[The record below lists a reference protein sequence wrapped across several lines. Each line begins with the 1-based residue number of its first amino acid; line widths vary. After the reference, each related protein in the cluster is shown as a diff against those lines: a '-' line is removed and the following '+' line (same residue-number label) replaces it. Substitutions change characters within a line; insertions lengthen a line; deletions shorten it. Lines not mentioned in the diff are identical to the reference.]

1 MKSSSLS
8 PSDATWDAKEFRD
21 RKGHDC
27 QYKTYSTAPQII
39 PLCTISFAS
48 PSPAQTCEKKTNVG
62 INSTQASQ
70 QECTNSTQ
78 ITQLQGWTLQQV
90 RNMHAGRRQPA
101 PTQARA
107 KKKEQDQKVTESA
120 VSSAVLSIHCKLTQK
135 CNQNIERNRPVNI
148 KFRLDPL
155 SNFNHSRAGIL
166 TIARDGGSRPN
177 PRNHFALCS
186 HTRYF
191 CRGLEKSTARFPI
204 WRESNQKIHESGKII
219 QNKKI

>member
-101 PTQARA
+101 PTRARA
-107 KKKEQDQKVTESA
+107 KKRNKTRKSRKVRLAVQFYQYIANWLRNVIKTLSA
-120 VSSAVLSIHCKLTQK
+120 TDL
-135 CNQNIERNRPVNI
+135 
-148 KFRLDPL
+148 
-155 SNFNHSRAGIL
+155 
-166 TIARDGGSRPN
+166 
-177 PRNHFALCS
+177 
-186 HTRYF
+186 
-191 CRGLEKSTARFPI
+191 
-204 WRESNQKIHESGKII
+204 
-219 QNKKI
+219 

>member
-1 MKSSSLS
+1 MIANTKLTRRLRKSS
-8 PSDATWDAKEFRD
+8 R
-21 RKGHDC
+21 C
-27 QYKTYSTAPQII
+27 V
-39 PLCTISFAS
+39 
-48 PSPAQTCEKKTNVG
+48 PSPLLVRHRRRPAKRKPTSGSIQLKPANKNALILHKLRNYKDGHCNRSATCT
-62 INSTQASQ
+62 
-70 QECTNSTQ
+70 
-78 ITQLQGWTLQQV
+78 
-90 RNMHAGRRQPA
+90 PA
-101 PTQARA
+101 ADNRLRLRPCE
-107 KKKEQDQKVTESA
+107 KKEQDQKVTESA

-204 WRESNQKIHESGKII
+204 
-219 QNKKI
+219 